1 MNVRLTLRAESDLE
15 GIFRY
20 IAADS
25 ETAAREVVAAILDAL
40 NVLEQFPAAGRSRD
54 DLFDGLRSWPA
65 LQYAAYYVIEENEVL
80 IVRILGGGQNV
91 GPGAF

>member
-1 MNVRLTLRAESDLE
+1 MNVRLTPRAESDLE
-15 GIFRY
+15 WIFRY

-25 ETAAREVVAAILDAL
+25 ESAAHRVIAAVLDAL
-40 NVLEQFPAAGRSRD
+40 KVLEQFPSAGRSRD

-65 LQYAAYYVIEENEVL
+65 LQYTAYYVIEESEVL

-91 GPGAF
+91 GPSAF